1 MFEFPGAVRHR
12 ANRLI
17 AALTPEDFA
26 RLAPHLSVI
35 ELAPGSVLY
44 ESGDRVESIYFPHD
58 SVISLVAVLERGG
71 LVEMAV
77 FGREGVVGFA
87 SSLVTRESFGRYVVQ
102 IGGGASRIAV
112 KHLQEAFYASSSIR
126 ELLLRYVQALLA
138 QTFQTVAC
146 NASHSVEA
154 RCCEWILK
162 THDRVGRRDL
172 PLTHE
177 FLAEMLGVQRPTVSV
192 ALRALQG
199 AGLIGQRRGV
209 ITVTDRRGLENST
222 CECYG
227 TIRRNFE
234 RLLPFT
240 YEDQPASGHE
250 PPGMEREAWRN

>member
-1 MFEFPGAVRHR
+1 MGELSGAVRHR
-12 ANRLI
+12 ANRLL
-17 AALTPEDFA
+17 AALDSDDFA
-26 RLAPHLSVI
+26 RLAPHLSLI
-35 ELAPGSVLY
+35 ELSSGSILY
-44 ESGDRVESIYFPHD
+44 ESGDRIENIYFPHD
-58 SVISLVAVLERGG
+58 SVISLVAVMAHGG

-102 IGGGASRIAV
+102 IGGSASRIGITQVQDAL
-112 KHLQEAFYASSSIR
+112 HASPSTR
-126 ELLLRYVQALLA
+126 DLLFRYIQALLA

-162 THDRVGRRDL
+162 THDRVGRCDL

-177 FLAEMLGVQRPTVSV
+177 FMAEMLGVQRPTVSV
-192 ALRALQG
+192 ALRALQN
-199 AGLIGQRRGV
+199 AGLIGQRRGL
-209 ITVTDRRGLENST
+209 ITVTDRLGLESSA

-234 RLLPFT
+234 RLLPMT
-240 YEDQPASGHE
+240 YEDRPTPRPAQHPE
-250 PPGMEREAWRN
+250 EQEAGRR